1 MLNLILSI
9 FLLFCAT
16 FNNFEQKNVAMDS
29 NNEIRLR
36 LRFYKDVPE
45 NLESVLLKFE
55 NYKINC
61 TEDCHLKIKHNH
73 IWMNMPELKR
83 EYWSPH
89 LHLEL
94 ETKNTNE
101 THIRGLFGPEPTL
114 WTLFMFLHFMVAGIF
129 IIFSAIAYSN
139 YILKLPTTMDFIVM
153 ALIVFIWFLLYFIAK
168 QIRFKGNRQM
178 NQLEAKFYK
187 ILES

>member
-1 MLNLILSI
+1 ME
-9 FLLFCAT
+9 T
-16 FNNFEQKNVAMDS
+16 

-45 NLESVLLKFE
+45 NIECVREKFE
-55 NYKINC
+55 KFKINC
-61 TEDCHLKIKHNH
+61 TENCQLKIKHNH
-73 IWMNMPELKR
+73 IWLNVPLSNR

-94 ETKNTNE
+94 ESKEENR

-129 IIFSAIAYSN
+129 IIFSGIAYSN
-139 YILKLPTTMDFIVM
+139 YILKMPTKMDFIIMLVM
-153 ALIVFIWFLLYFIAK
+153 VLIWFLLYFIAK
-168 QIRFKGNRQM
+168 QIRFKGNAQM
-178 NQLEAKFYK
+178 NDLEAKFLE
-187 ILES
+187 ILEQ

>member
-1 MLNLILSI
+1 
-9 FLLFCAT
+9 
-16 FNNFEQKNVAMDS
+16 MDA

-45 NLESVLLKFE
+45 NIAIVRQKFE
-55 NYKINC
+55 DYKINC
-61 TEDCHLKIKHNH
+61 TQDCHIKSKHNH
-73 IWMNMPELKR
+73 IWMNMPVGKR

-94 ETKNTNE
+94 ESNETNG

-129 IIFSAIAYSN
+129 TIFSAIAYSN
-139 YILKLPTTMDFIVM
+139 YMLKLPTTIDFFVM
-153 ALIVFIWFLLYFIAK
+153 AIMVVVWFLLYFIAR
-168 QIRFKGNRQM
+168 QIRFKGYGQM
-178 NQLEAKFYK
+178 NELEGKFLK

>member
-1 MLNLILSI
+1 ME
-9 FLLFCAT
+9 T
-16 FNNFEQKNVAMDS
+16 

-36 LRFYKDVPE
+36 LRFYKDVQGNTE
-45 NLESVLLKFE
+45 TIRQKFLNFKE
-55 NYKINC
+55 NC

-73 IWMNMPELKR
+73 IWMNMPEAKK

-94 ETKNTNE
+94 EPKENNE

-114 WTLFMFLHFMVAGIF
+114 WTLFMFLHFIVAGIF

-139 YILKLPTTMDFIVM
+139 YVLKTSATMDLIVM
-153 ALIVFIWFLLYFIAK
+153 ALMVIVWFILYFVAK
-168 QIRFKGNRQM
+168 QIRFRGNGQM
-178 NQLEAKFYK
+178 NELEPSSLKF
-187 ILES
+187 

>member
-1 MLNLILSI
+1 
-9 FLLFCAT
+9 
-16 FNNFEQKNVAMDS
+16 MDA

-45 NLESVLLKFE
+45 NIESVRQKFE
-55 NYKINC
+55 NYKANSK
-61 TEDCHLKIKHNH
+61 EDGHLKIKHHH
-73 IWMNMPELKR
+73 IWMNIPEAKR

-94 ETKNTNE
+94 ESKDNNE

-129 IIFSAIAYSN
+129 VIFSGIAYSD
-139 YILKLPTTMDFIVM
+139 YVLKNSTTMDFVVMLLMVIV
-153 ALIVFIWFLLYFIAK
+153 WFLLYFIAK
-168 QIRFKGNRQM
+168 QIRFKGNAQM
-178 NQLEAKFYK
+178 NELEREFLG
-187 ILES
+187 ILELKGQSL